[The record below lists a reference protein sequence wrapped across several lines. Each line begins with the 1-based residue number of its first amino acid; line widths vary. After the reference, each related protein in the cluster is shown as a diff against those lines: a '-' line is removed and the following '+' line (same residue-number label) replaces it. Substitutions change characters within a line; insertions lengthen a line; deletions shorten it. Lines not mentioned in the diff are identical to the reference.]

1 MVINDKFRLWL
12 LQLLLIG
19 SSSLQVSCSS
29 NLCKDVFREGY
40 ASYRDPKAM
49 SYNPDNNLCY
59 LAGNQTTLSSAII
72 NSLNHCSNSSRSK
85 SQCYLVAMNSL
96 YFGDSYD
103 GNYCQEIDNE
113 FINKPGHKAIA
124 MGFGSGCYSVW
135 SLLTPELAVQKALE
149 NCMNSGSTCTIYA
162 IDDIMSN
169 MRIANW
175 GKKNRSTSDAQDKAM
190 LTLLGGF
197 LQGVAAS
204 QGQYIPNYGLIAA
217 SQPTPAT
224 RSYSSDTT
232 TISPSS
238 DDCKPTPSICVNA
251 NNRAEQLISSF
262 ASTNGIYD
270 SASQNYCAYLVGIEV
285 NSFCAD
291 AYRSDGRYYCADLL
305 EKQVQQY
312 QSALPQLQST
322 INASSITEIRRA
334 CAWERG

>member
-197 LQGVAAS
+197 LQG
-204 QGQYIPNYGLIAA
+204 G
-217 SQPTPAT
+217 
-224 RSYSSDTT
+224 
-232 TISPSS
+232 
-238 DDCKPTPSICVNA
+238 
-251 NNRAEQLISSF
+251 
-262 ASTNGIYD
+262 
-270 SASQNYCAYLVGIEV
+270 
-285 NSFCAD
+285 
-291 AYRSDGRYYCADLL
+291 
-305 EKQVQQY
+305 
-312 QSALPQLQST
+312 
-322 INASSITEIRRA
+322 SSITRPVYSQLWINSGLTTPHNLRHHLLHPLLPDVGVNLGGGDALVAEQGLDVHQFGPGVEQVRGVGVAQFVWGNLLLDARPFATSPAGRRGPPA
-334 CAWERG
+334 RTPALAGRLGEHVLAPAGP